1 MSTFITKQE
10 QVNEDIKQIG
20 IFLWVVTA
28 FFSFQALF
36 IDPYLLIDA
45 LLVALMA
52 YYAYSKASIKAVYF
66 GIGYYLL
73 DTVLLLT
80 VLDYSPHVLI
90 IRCFILYWMINTAY
104 KSYSLNT
111 DSTELALES

>member
-1 MSTFITKQE
+1 MSTFITKQD
-10 QVNEDIKQIG
+10 QINEDIKQIG

-28 FFSFQALF
+28 IYALQTLF
-36 IDPYLLIDA
+36 LDPYLIIDA

-104 KSYSLNT
+104 KAYSLSD
-111 DSTELALES
+111 DSTELVLEN